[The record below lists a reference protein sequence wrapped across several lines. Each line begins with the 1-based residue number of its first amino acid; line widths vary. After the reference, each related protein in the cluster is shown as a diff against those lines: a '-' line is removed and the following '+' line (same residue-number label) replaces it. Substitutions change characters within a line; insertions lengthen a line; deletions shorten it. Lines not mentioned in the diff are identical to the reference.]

1 MATLCGLAALHA
13 LLSAERKRSEA
24 EPEAAAMNLPSL
36 AEIAMERRRRRT
48 YNPPRQLEL
57 GLANI
62 PISSSSPPPWTAL
75 PEPTQRTLTEL
86 LTRLLVSHA
95 GELIAGAGW
104 ERRR

>member
-1 MATLCGLAALHA
+1 
-13 LLSAERKRSEA
+13 
-24 EPEAAAMNLPSL
+24 
-36 AEIAMERRRRRT
+36 MERRRRRT

-62 PISSSSPPPWTAL
+62 PISLSSPPPWTAL

-95 GELIAGAGW
+95 GEPIAAPAGSDAD
-104 ERRR
+104 ER

>member
-1 MATLCGLAALHA
+1 
-13 LLSAERKRSEA
+13 
-24 EPEAAAMNLPSL
+24 
-36 AEIAMERRRRRT
+36 MERRRRRT

-62 PISSSSPPPWTAL
+62 PISASSPPPWTAL

-95 GELIAGAGW
+95 GELIAAPAGSDAD
-104 ERRR
+104 ER